1 MIRGGPGS
9 LIRRLPWELSLLR
22 SSGVV
27 FVGNAAARALGF
39 LFYVVAARL
48 LQPSDYGTLAYAL
61 AILSTAAI
69 LLTNAPGGL
78 ARFLARNSG
87 DRDRQ
92 ELFYSNWIGAVG
104 LVVVGSVL
112 VFVPFVPLTGLSLWL
127 ALGVIVNLVNVGIF
141 ETYVQTQRGLGRFV
155 VMGTYD
161 TLANFLQLAA
171 IVVLGLAGLR
181 SVPLFLIVYGLSA
194 IAAAL
199 LIRFVS
205 PTPLAL
211 HVRAIDLRQMLRIGR
226 YVAPIIAQGFFWAFW
241 WSADVILI
249 QHLISADATGNYS
262 AAKTLTQV
270 LILPSTAICMAAG
283 PSLARLS
290 EAALR
295 KQVIHLLALGGAV
308 LIPTALVMVVLQH
321 QLIFLAY
328 GTKYGEAMDAF
339 TVLVLGVTLYGF
351 YLILASVWGAMGR
364 PMVGAAATGCGTVVT
379 VAAAFV
385 LIPVY
390 GLVGAGVAFAA
401 GAAAQL
407 MFVTAFTL
415 WGLYTGVNA
424 RVGHLPDEAM
434 LV

>member
-1 MIRGGPGS
+1 VIDS
-9 LIRRLPWELSLLR
+9 LLSLLRRLPWEVSLLR

-27 FVGNAAARALGF
+27 FVGNASARALGF

-87 DRDRQ
+87 NPARQ
-92 ELFYSNWIGAVG
+92 ELYYSNWVGAVAI
-104 LVVVGSVL
+104 VVVGSIL
-112 VFVPFVPLTGLSLWL
+112 VFIPFVPLTGLNVWL
-127 ALGVIVNLVNVGIF
+127 ALGVMVNLLNVAIF

-155 VMGTYD
+155 VMGAYD
-161 TLANFLQLAA
+161 SLANFLQLAA
-171 IVVLGLAGLR
+171 IVILGLIGLR
-181 SVPLFLIVYGLSA
+181 SAPSFLLVYGLSA
-194 IAAAL
+194 IAAVVMM
-199 LIRFVS
+199 RFVAR
-205 PTPLAL
+205 TPLSL
-211 HVRAIDLRQMLRIGR
+211 HMKLIEWRQMVRIAR

-241 WSADVILI
+241 WGADLILI
-249 QHLISADATGNYS
+249 QHLMSPYATGNYA

-290 EAALR
+290 ERALR
-295 KQVIHLLALGGAV
+295 KQVMHLLALGGAV
-308 LIPTALVMVVLQH
+308 LVPAATLLVVFQQPL
-321 QLIFLAY
+321 LFLAY
-328 GTKYGEAMDAF
+328 GTKYPEALDAF
-339 TVLVLGVTLYGF
+339 NVLVLGVTLYGF

-364 PMVGAAATGCGTVVT
+364 PTVGAVATGCGTVAT
-379 VAAAFV
+379 VAIALA
-385 LIPVY
+385 LIPSM
-390 GLVGAGVAFAA
+390 GLVGAGIAFAA

-407 MFVTAFTL
+407 VFVIAFTL
-415 WGLYTGVNA
+415 WGLYAGVNA

-434 LV
+434 IV